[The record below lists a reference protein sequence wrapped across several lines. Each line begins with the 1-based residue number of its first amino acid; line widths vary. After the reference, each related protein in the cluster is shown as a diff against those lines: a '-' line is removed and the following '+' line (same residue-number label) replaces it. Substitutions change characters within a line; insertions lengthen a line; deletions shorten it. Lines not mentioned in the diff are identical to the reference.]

1 MGAQAMAIV
10 TNLTQRLGIAY
21 PVMLA
26 PRGFVAGGAL
36 AAAVSAA
43 GGFGIIG
50 GGYADPAW
58 LERECAAAGHRPVGC
73 GFITWA
79 LAERP
84 ASLDVALKHRPAA
97 IMLSFGDA
105 AAFLPTI
112 KRAEALAICQV
123 QSLAQ
128 ARTVLR
134 EGADIIVA
142 QGTEAG
148 GHGGGR
154 STLPLVPA
162 VVDMVAGSGRSVP
175 VVAAGGI
182 TDGRGLAA
190 ALMLGADGVLMGT
203 RFYVAS
209 ESLAAPGAKARVV
222 AASGDETLRTTVFDI
237 ARGYTWPKVY
247 TGRAVRNRFSEAW
260 HGREDALARD
270 AAERARYADAAAGGD
285 ADIAVVF
292 AGEGIDL
299 FHAVDPAAAILERV
313 IREAEAALARP
324 ILTSACALIGFR
336 GLRLQPCPRRAMP
349 Y

>member
-1 MGAQAMAIV
+1 
-10 TNLTQRLGIAY
+10 
-21 PVMLA
+21 
-26 PRGFVAGGAL
+26 
-36 AAAVSAA
+36 
-43 GGFGIIG
+43 
-50 GGYADPAW
+50 
-58 LERECAAAGHRPVGC
+58 
-73 GFITWA
+73 
-79 LAERP
+79 
-84 ASLDVALKHRPAA
+84 VALKHQPVA

-105 AAFLPTI
+105 APFLPTI
-112 KRAEALAICQV
+112 KRAGALAMCQV

-128 ARTVLR
+128 ARVVLR

-162 VVDMVAGSGRSVP
+162 VVDLVAGAGRSVP

-203 RFYVAS
+203 RFSVAA

-237 ARGYTWPKVY
+237 ARGYTWPQGY

-270 AAERARYADAAAGGD
+270 EAARASYDEAAARGD

-292 AGEGIDL
+292 AGEGVDL
-299 FHAVDPAAAILERV
+299 IHAVEPAAAILARV

-324 ILTSACALIGFR
+324 ILTSA
-336 GLRLQPCPRRAMP
+336 
-349 Y
+349 

>member
-1 MGAQAMAIV
+1 MAIS
-10 TNLTQRLGIAY
+10 TNLTQRLGVEH
-21 PVMLA
+21 PVLLA
-26 PRGFVAGGAL
+26 PMGFVAGGAL

-50 GGYADPAW
+50 GGYADPDW

-84 ASLDVALKHRPAA
+84 ASLDVALKHQPAA

-105 AAFLPTI
+105 AAFLPKI
-112 KRAEALAICQV
+112 KRAGALAMCQI

-128 ARTVLR
+128 ARAVLR

-203 RFYVAS
+203 RFSVAS
-209 ESLAAPGAKARVV
+209 ESLAAPGAKARR
-222 AASGDETLRTTVFDI
+222 AATR
-237 ARGYTWPKVY
+237 RC
-247 TGRAVRNRFSEAW
+247 
-260 HGREDALARD
+260 
-270 AAERARYADAAAGGD
+270 
-285 ADIAVVF
+285 
-292 AGEGIDL
+292 
-299 FHAVDPAAAILERV
+299 
-313 IREAEAALARP
+313 ARP
-324 ILTSACALIGFR
+324 SSTSLVAIYGRRSIRVGPSGIAS
-336 GLRLQPCPRRAMP
+336 PRRGMGAKTRWRGTQPHAPAMP
-349 Y
+349 RRQRGVTRISPSCSQAKGLISFTRSNPLLPFLRA

>member
-1 MGAQAMAIV
+1 
-10 TNLTQRLGIAY
+10 
-21 PVMLA
+21 
-26 PRGFVAGGAL
+26 
-36 AAAVSAA
+36 
-43 GGFGIIG
+43 
-50 GGYADPAW
+50 
-58 LERECAAAGHRPVGC
+58 
-73 GFITWA
+73 
-79 LAERP
+79 
-84 ASLDVALKHRPAA
+84 VALKYQPAA
-97 IMLSFGDA
+97 IMLSFGDVA
-105 AAFLPTI
+105 PFLPQI
-112 KRAEALAICQV
+112 KRAGALAICQV

-128 ARTVLR
+128 ARAVLR

-162 VVDMVAGSGRSVP
+162 VVDLVAGAGRSVP

-203 RFYVAS
+203 RFSVAS
-209 ESLAAPGAKARVV
+209 ESLATPGAQARVV

-237 ARGYTWPKVY
+237 ARGYTWPQVY

-260 HGREDALARD
+260 HGREDTLARD
-270 AAERARYADAAAGGD
+270 AAARARYAEAAARGD

-299 FHAVDPAAAILERV
+299 IHAVEPAAAILERV

-324 ILTSACALIGFR
+324 LLPSA
-336 GLRLQPCPRRAMP
+336 
-349 Y
+349 

>member
-1 MGAQAMAIV
+1 MTIS
-10 TNLTQRLGIAY
+10 TSLTQRLGIEH

-26 PRGFVAGGAL
+26 PMGFVSGGAV

-50 GGYADPAW
+50 GGYADPDW
-58 LERECAAAGHRPVGC
+58 LEREFAAASNRAIGC

-79 LAERP
+79 LSERP
-84 ASLDVALKHRPAA
+84 ESLDVALSHQPSA

-105 AAFLPTI
+105 NPFLPRI
-112 KRAEALAICQV
+112 KSAEVLAICQV
-123 QSLAQ
+123 QTLAQ
-128 ARTVLR
+128 ARTVLE

-162 VVDMVAGSGRSVP
+162 IVDMVASSGRNVP
-175 VVAAGGI
+175 IVAAGGI

-190 ALMLGADGVLMGT
+190 ALMLGADGVMMGT
-203 RFYVAS
+203 RFSAAS
-209 ESLAAPGAKARVV
+209 ESLASPGIKARMVE
-222 AASGDETLRTTVFDI
+222 ASGDDTLRTTIFDI
-237 ARGYTWPKVY
+237 ARGYPWPKEY
-247 TGRAVRNRFSEAW
+247 TGRAVRNRFVEEW
-260 HGREDALARD
+260 HGREDTLTQAED
-270 AAERARYADAAAGGD
+270 ERAHYAEAVARGD

-299 FHAVDPAAAILERV
+299 IHAVEPAAVILDGV
-313 IREAEAALARP
+313 VREAEAALSR
-324 ILTSACALIGFR
+324 
-336 GLRLQPCPRRAMP
+336 RLLASS
-349 Y
+349 

>member
-1 MGAQAMAIV
+1 MAIV
-10 TNLTQRLGIAY
+10 TNLTQRLGIEH
-21 PVMLA
+21 PVLLA
-26 PRGFVAGGAL
+26 PMGFVAGGAL

-43 GGFGIIG
+43 GGFGMIG
-50 GGYADPAW
+50 GGYADPDW
-58 LERECAAAGHRPVGC
+58 LARECAAAGQCRVGC

-84 ASLDVALKHRPAA
+84 TALDVALQHQPAA

-105 AAFLPTI
+105 APFLPKI
-112 KRAEALAICQV
+112 KRAGVLAICQV

-128 ARTVLR
+128 ARAVLR
-134 EGADIIVA
+134 DGADIIVA

-154 STLPLVPA
+154 ATLALVSA
-162 VVDMVAGSGRSVP
+162 VVDLVAGAGHRVP

-190 ALMLGADGVLMGT
+190 ALMLGAEGVVMGT
-203 RFYVAS
+203 RFAVAS

-237 ARGYTWPKVY
+237 ARGYTWPQGY
-247 TGRAVRNRFSEAW
+247 TGRAVRNRFADAW
-260 HGREDALARD
+260 HGREDAQARD
-270 AAERARYADAAAGGD
+270 EAARACYAEVAAQGD
-285 ADIAVVF
+285 ADIAGVF

-299 FHAVDPAAAILERV
+299 IHAVEPAAAILARV

-324 ILTSACALIGFR
+324 LLPSA
-336 GLRLQPCPRRAMP
+336 
-349 Y
+349 

>member
-1 MGAQAMAIV
+1 M
-10 TNLTQRLGIAY
+10 
-21 PVMLA
+21 
-26 PRGFVAGGAL
+26 GFVAGGAL

-43 GGFGIIG
+43 GGFGMIG
-50 GGYADPAW
+50 GGYADPDW
-58 LERECAAAGHRPVGC
+58 LARECAAAGQCRVGC

-84 ASLDVALKHRPAA
+84 AALAVALRHQPAA

-105 AAFLPTI
+105 APFLPAI
-112 KRAEALAICQV
+112 KRAGALAICQV

-128 ARTVLR
+128 ARAVLR
-134 EGADIIVA
+134 DGADIIVA

-154 STLPLVPA
+154 ATLPLVPA
-162 VVDMVAGSGRSVP
+162 VVDLVAGSGRSVP

-182 TDGRGLAA
+182 SDGRGLAA
-190 ALMLGADGVLMGT
+190 ALMLGADGVVMGT
-203 RFYVAS
+203 RFAVAS

-237 ARGYTWPKVY
+237 ARGYTWPPGY
-247 TGRAVRNRFSEAW
+247 TGRAVRNRFTEAW
-260 HGREDALARD
+260 QGREAALARD
-270 AAERARYADAAAGGD
+270 EAARARYAEAAARGD

-299 FHAVDPAAAILERV
+299 IHAVEPAAAILARV
-313 IREAEAALARP
+313 IREAEAALVRP
-324 ILTSACALIGFR
+324 LRTSA
-336 GLRLQPCPRRAMP
+336 
-349 Y
+349 